1 VVDCHNESDVCAKL
15 ADIGRQMRSAVERA
29 IKTTSARGVQLEG
42 LDAMWFL
49 KWDDTARENRFVRE
63 ALHAGVLFKRGAY
76 NFAAI
81 AHDEEALAVVE
92 HAASTALTAVGAEA
106 H

>member
-1 VVDCHNESDVCAKL
+1 
-15 ADIGRQMRSAVERA
+15 
-29 IKTTSARGVQLEG
+29 
-42 LDAMWFL
+42 
-49 KWDDTARENRFVRE
+49 VRE

-92 HAASTALTAVGAEA
+92 HAASTALTAVG
-106 H
+106 